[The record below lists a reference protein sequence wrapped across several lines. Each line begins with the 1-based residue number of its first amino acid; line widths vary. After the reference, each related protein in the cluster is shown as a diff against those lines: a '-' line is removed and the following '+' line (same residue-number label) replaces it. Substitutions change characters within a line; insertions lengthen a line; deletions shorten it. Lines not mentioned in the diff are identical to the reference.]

1 MKLTS
6 EFVGSIYDI
15 VGRKGC
21 LSNATDMQPYL
32 SDAHGKIYDDCPL
45 VVRPANAA
53 EVAACVSL
61 CTQHDIDIVPQ
72 GGKTGLVRGTVPD
85 GAVILDTGH
94 MNAIRGIDK
103 ANRTMTVEAGC
114 ILADIQT
121 AADEANALFPLSLGA
136 EGTCRI
142 GGNLSTNAGGTGVLR
157 YGNSRD
163 LVLGLEVVLPDG
175 RIWDGMRALRK
186 DNTGYDL
193 KQLFIGAEGT
203 LGIITA
209 AVLKLFPK
217 PLEITTAFVALNNI
231 ENVIE
236 TFSRVNNATG
246 SILTGFELIARGVFE
261 MGLKNVHDYKD
272 PFGEAH
278 PFYALI
284 ELSSPLSG
292 YPLDEIL
299 ESVLTNL
306 LEDAT
311 ISDAVVARSKAQSA
325 SLWRLREGAV
335 EGMRMEAEHYS
346 LDVSLSAS
354 DIPTFFRKA
363 NQLVE
368 SHFPE
373 ARIAAFGHV
382 GDGNIH
388 YVLVGPK
395 NMTATELETRART
408 CENPIFDLISRLKGS
423 FSAEHGVG
431 MTKLGAMRKYKTTVE
446 LDLMR
451 DLKMALDPTNI
462 MNPGKVI
469 PQGHTKR
476 T

>member
-1 MKLTS
+1 MQITR
-6 EFVGSIYDI
+6 EFIESIHNIVGS
-15 VGRKGC
+15 KGC
-21 LSNATDMQPYL
+21 LSDTADMQPYL
-32 SDAHGKIYDDCPL
+32 SDAHGKVYDDCPL
-45 VVRPANAA
+45 VIRPANTG
-53 EVAACVSL
+53 EVAACVFL
-61 CTQHDIDIVPQ
+61 CAKHNIPVVPQ

-85 GAVILDTGH
+85 GAVIVDTGR
-94 MNAIRGIDK
+94 MNNIRGIDPV
-103 ANRTMTVEAGC
+103 NRTMTVDAGC
-114 ILADIQT
+114 ILQDIQT
-121 AADEANALFPLSLGA
+121 TADDVNLLFPLSLGA
-136 EGTCRI
+136 QGSCRI

-217 PLEITTAFVALNNI
+217 PLSVTTAFIALNSI
-231 ENVIE
+231 EDVIE
-236 TFSRVNNATG
+236 AFGRINNSTG
-246 SILTGFELIARGVFE
+246 NFLTGFELVARGIFE
-261 MGLKNVHDYKD
+261 MGLNNVPDYKD
-272 PFGEAH
+272 PFDKAH

-284 ELSSPLSG
+284 ELSSPLG
-292 YPLDEIL
+292 AYPLDGIL
-299 ESVLTNL
+299 EAILGDL
-306 LEDAT
+306 LDSGELC
-311 ISDAVVARSKAQSA
+311 DAVIAQSEAQSA

-335 EGMRMEAEHYS
+335 EGMRLEAEHYS
-346 LDVSLSAS
+346 FDVSLSAS
-354 DIPTFFRKA
+354 DIPAFFTEA
-363 NQLVE
+363 NQLVKK
-368 SHFPE
+368 HFDQ

-395 NMTATELETRART
+395 EMAAKELESLAHA
-408 CENPIFDLISRLKGS
+408 CEAPVFDLVSRLNGS

-431 MTKLGAMRKYKTTVE
+431 TVKLGAMKLYKSQVE

-451 DLKMALDPTNI
+451 DLKKTLDPANI

-469 PQGHTKR
+469 PSAKD
-476 T
+476 